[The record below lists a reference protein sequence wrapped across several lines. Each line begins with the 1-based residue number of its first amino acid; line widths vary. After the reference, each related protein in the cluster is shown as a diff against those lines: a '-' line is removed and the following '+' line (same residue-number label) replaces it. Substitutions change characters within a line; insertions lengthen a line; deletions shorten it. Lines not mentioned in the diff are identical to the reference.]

1 MDQYLVAS
9 IGLVAF
15 SLIAVGYF
23 IGVQE
28 RSSRRQYEPTEH
40 GKSPL

>member
-15 SLIAVGYF
+15 ALVAVGYF

-28 RSSRRQYEPTEH
+28 RHSRKAYEPTES
-40 GKSPL
+40 GEWPL